1 MSRQLV
7 VSLCI
12 VAMAASLSCK
22 KTGTPQDEA
31 EHEAINGIDLVFK
44 VGGSTVATI
53 TAEDPDGDGGNPPTR
68 IDRITL
74 QPGQT
79 YTTEVVLRNII
90 NGTSKVVTS
99 SVTSQA
105 VHHEFF
111 YLPSGVAVNIT
122 KTDKDSNGYPLGINA
137 TWTTTTSGS
146 GTLLFKLMHKP
157 RIKGPNDDPS
167 KGHSD
172 VSISFPMTIQ

>member
-1 MSRQLV
+1 MQVKTAHAIFIL
-7 VSLCI
+7 LLL
-12 VAMAASLSCK
+12 ASLGCK

-31 EHEAINGIDLVFK
+31 EHEAINAIDLVFK
-44 VGGSTVATI
+44 VGGNTVATF
-53 TAEDPDGDGGNPPTR
+53 TAEDPDGDGGNPPSR

-79 YTTEVVLRNII
+79 YTSEVVLRNIV
-90 NGTSKVVTS
+90 NGTSKVVTAN
-99 SVTSQA
+99 VTSQA
-105 VHHEFF
+105 VHHEFY
-111 YLPSGVAVNIT
+111 YLPSGVALNIT
-122 KTDKDSNGYPLGINA
+122 KTDKDSNGYPLGLNA
-137 TWTTTTSGS
+137 TWATATSGT

-172 VSISFPMTIQ
+172 VSISFPLTIQ

>member
-1 MSRQLV
+1 MQSRLFALLFIL
-7 VSLCI
+7 SL
-12 VAMAASLSCK
+12 ASTSCK
-22 KTGTPQDEA
+22 KTETPKDEA
-31 EHEAINGIDLVFK
+31 EHEAINAVDLVFK
-44 VGGSTVATI
+44 MGGATVATF
-53 TAEDPDGDGGNPPTR
+53 TAEDPDGDGGNPPSR

-79 YTTEVVLRNII
+79 FTTEVVLRNIV
-90 NGTSKVVTS
+90 NGNSKVVTG

-122 KTDKDSNGYPLGINA
+122 KTDKDSNGYPLGLNA
-137 TWTTTTSGS
+137 NWVTATSGT

-172 VSISFPMTIQ
+172 VSISFPLSIQ

>member
-1 MSRQLV
+1 MHR
-7 VSLCI
+7 SLTLSMI
-12 VAMAASLSCK
+12 IIAFSAGLSCK
-22 KTGTPQDEA
+22 KTNTPQDEA
-31 EHEAINGIDLVFK
+31 EHEAINGVDLVFK
-44 VGGSTVATI
+44 VGGATVATF

-74 QPGQT
+74 QPGQS
-79 YTTEVVLRNII
+79 YTTEVVLRNIV

-99 SVTSQA
+99 SVSSQA
-105 VHHEFF
+105 VHHEFY
-111 YLPSGVAVNIT
+111 YLPSGVAVNIS
-122 KTDKDSNGYPLGINA
+122 KTDKDANGYPLGLNA
-137 TWTTTTSGS
+137 TWTTTTSGT

-172 VSISFPMTIQ
+172 LNVSFPMTIQ